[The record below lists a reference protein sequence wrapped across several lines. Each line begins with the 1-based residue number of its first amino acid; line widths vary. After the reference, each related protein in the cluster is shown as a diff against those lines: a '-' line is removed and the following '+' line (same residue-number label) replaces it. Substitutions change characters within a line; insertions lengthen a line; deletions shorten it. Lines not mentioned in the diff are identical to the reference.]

1 MFRPQLAKSLAY
13 VLTASMAFSGL
24 PIHAADSIQSAAD
37 RELQRRQTR
46 EVRGREEMQ
55 KGQEAMKRRD
65 WAAAYAH
72 YENACRNIVPSDAT
86 QESREEAAEGVTV
99 SAIKLAEQRITEG
112 YYASA
117 VEVLKR
123 VAEEYNPG
131 DKRVLA
137 MISQIE
143 EPDYYNKTITP
154 GHRKNV
160 EDVKQMQVEAKGF
173 ENSGRLD
180 MALKRNEQILG
191 KDKYNKAAYKHMEEI
206 DRKRDD
212 VAIAA
217 YNATRGRAIWE
228 IDKEWARPIRR
239 FDAKATDVKEKNR
252 PTTKDTAEITAKI
265 NSIKIPRLDLKDAT
279 IREAIEFLV
288 QKSKQL
294 DPAKE
299 GVNIV
304 LKMGSAGGG
313 MSAPAPTPAAP
324 EPAEIPGLEPAP
336 GLEAPAADPA
346 AAPMPAMGGG
356 ADARITVA
364 LNNVPL
370 IEAIKY
376 ITNLAN
382 LRYKIEPFAISIL
395 PVGMGNEADMF
406 IKEWKVRP
414 DFIGRLP
421 GGGGDATTGIAPP
434 GDPTEGTGSAL
445 TSQMGAKEFL
455 AAAGVTFDAGAFAMY
470 SPASSTLIV
479 KNTEEQLDVVERLV
493 EIFEDQGVVK
503 QVEIQSK
510 FVEITQNNLK
520 ELSFDWLLGQA
531 NVPGIS
537 TQSLFLS
544 GGTSGTSPALNPLDY
559 PFLKSGSP
567 VGQFPIS
574 SGLRSGN
581 HAISLNA
588 VDALLFGTAGASAT
602 APGVFALAGV
612 GTDPNFQVVMRA
624 LDQKKGVDLLSAP
637 RVTTKSGSRATIE
650 IIREFRYPTEFE
662 PPQIPQ
668 SFGNNNGSG
677 GGIILGGAGG
687 LSSLLGGGQSN
698 NSFPVT
704 PTTPTAFETRNIGVT
719 LEVEP
724 QIAADNYTIDMTL
737 APQVVEFEGFINYGS
752 PIQTSSTNALGQP
765 VTNVITPNVINQPI
779 FSTRKVTTNVSV
791 YDGATVVLGGL
802 VREDVQKVEDKTPF
816 LGDVPLVGRLFR
828 SNVDQHIKRN
838 LVIFVNAR
846 LVTPEGVPVRTGDE
860 EEEVVDALPMPSAP
874 DVLPDISGFT
884 K

>member
-13 VLTASMAFSGL
+13 ALTISIAFSGL
-24 PIHAADSIQSAAD
+24 PIQAADTVQSAAA
-37 RELQRRQTR
+37 RELERRQQR
-46 EVRGREEMQ
+46 EVKGREEMQ
-55 KGQEAMKRRD
+55 KGAEAMKRRD
-65 WAAAYAH
+65 WASAYGH
-72 YENACRNIVPSDAT
+72 YENACKNIAPSDAT
-86 QESREEAAEGVTV
+86 QESREAAAEGVTV
-99 SAIKLAEQRITEG
+99 SAIRYAEQRITEG

-117 VEVLKR
+117 AEVLKR

-137 MISQIE
+137 MIAQIE

-154 GHRKNV
+154 QHRKKV
-160 EDVKQMQVEAKGF
+160 EDVKQMEVDAKGY
-173 ENSGRLD
+173 EQSGRYD

-191 KDKYNKAAYKHMEEI
+191 KDKYNMAAWKHIEEI
-206 DRKRDD
+206 DRRRDD

-228 IDKEWARPIRR
+228 VDKEWARPVRR
-239 FDAKATDVKEKNR
+239 FDAKAADIKEKSR
-252 PTTKDTAEITAKI
+252 TGTKDTAPITAKI

-288 QKSKQL
+288 QKSRTL
-294 DPAKE
+294 DPEKE

-304 LKMGSAGGG
+304 LKLDSAGGSG
-313 MSAPAPTPAAP
+313 GFSAPVTPP
-324 EPAEIPGLEPAP
+324 PPAEVGIPGLDAPTLETPDATMPAP
-336 GLEAPAADPA
+336 S
-346 AAPMPAMGGG
+346 MSGG
-356 ADARITVA
+356 ADTRITVN

-395 PVGMGNEADMF
+395 PIGGVAEDMF
-406 IKEWKVRP
+406 IKEWSVPP

-421 GGGGDATTGIAPP
+421 GGGGDAASGLSAPT
-434 GDPTEGTGSAL
+434 GDPTLDGGSGIADRM
-445 TSQMGAKEFL
+445 SAKDYL
-455 AAAGVTFDAGAFAMY
+455 AAAGVVFGNGAFAMY
-470 SPASSTLIV
+470 STQSSTLIV

-493 EIFEDQGVVK
+493 EIIGEGGIVK

-531 NVPGIS
+531 NFPGIS
-537 TQSLFLS
+537 TQSLFVG
-544 GGTSGTSPALNPLDY
+544 GGTSGTSPALNPLDF
-559 PFLKSGSP
+559 PFLRGGSP
-567 VGQFPIS
+567 VGQFPLS
-574 SGLRSGN
+574 SGLRSGE

-588 VDALLFGTAGASAT
+588 VDALLFGTAGASAA
-602 APGVFALAGV
+602 APGIFALTGV

-668 SFGNNNGSG
+668 SFGNNNGG
-677 GGIILGGAGG
+677 GGIILGAGG
-687 LSSLLGGGQSN
+687 LAGGLLGGQQD

-724 QIAADNYTIDMTL
+724 QIASDNYTIDMTL

-765 VTNVITPNVINQPI
+765 VVNVITPNVINQPI

-802 VREDVQKVEDKTPF
+802 VREDVQKVEDKTPL
-816 LGDVPLVGRLFR
+816 LGDVPLLGRLFR

-846 LVTPEGVPVRTGDE
+846 LVTPEGVPLRGDDE